1 MFGLGFIEIVI
12 VLALLSWVFRGWI
25 ARRWPNLGRA
35 ISFMLW
41 FILAGALAFDLIA
54 WFNKG

>member
-1 MFGLGFIEIVI
+1 MFGLGVIEILFI
-12 VLALLSWVFRGWI
+12 LILLSWFFRKWI

-35 ISFMLW
+35 MTFVLW
-41 FILAGALAFDLIA
+41 FVFAGVIAFDLIA